1 MLIGFGRIGKPSA
14 ERKRSWQERMKDSRR
29 RQKMWKTW
37 NDVVMDLTIA
47 MMLLG
52 FGREIA
58 VVRELG

>member
-1 MLIGFGRIGKPSA
+1 M
-14 ERKRSWQERMKDSRR
+14 
-29 RQKMWKTW
+29 MWKSW
-37 NDVVMDLTIA
+37 YDLSMDLTIA